1 MLQEKMP
8 INMKLLMKI
17 SEHKVGKVT
26 ISNSSRAFCRVSDYL
41 YVYRYFE
48 KDLVQE
54 KMLMSTKMPSMM
66 TNLILLRSRRRS
78 YNALHIIASISNQ
91 AKESIRIM
99 TCEE

>member
-1 MLQEKMP
+1 MP

-48 KDLVQE
+48 KDAVQE
-54 KMLMSTKMPSMM
+54 KMPINMKLLMKISEHKVEEVTISDS
-66 TNLILLRSRRRS
+66 LRAFCRVF
-78 YNALHIIASISNQ
+78 
-91 AKESIRIM
+91 
-99 TCEE
+99 